1 MHMITNSSLLLLPFN
16 KIAIIITA
24 MLMAFWLSACSVTPP
39 STPVLQPEPSD
50 SSTANDNSANN
61 NSENNS
67 ATNDTALNIKTDP
80 FSYQAC
86 VYPPDEIIKA
96 CTAKGGVFSQQGRL
110 GCYQCVVTYSDA
122 GKACQDSSD
131 CQGKC
136 KNTGEFVDAN
146 AKTQSGQCASDSS
159 PFGCY
164 QTIEEGVTQPAI
176 CVD

>member
-1 MHMITNSSLLLLPFN
+1 MHMTTNSSLRLLFN
-16 KIAIIITA
+16 KIVMTITV
-24 MLMAFWLSACSVTPP
+24 MLIAFWLSACSVTPS
-39 STPVLQPEPSD
+39 STPAQTD
-50 SSTANDNSANN
+50 INAANN
-61 NSENNS
+61 N
-67 ATNDTALNIKTDP
+67 ATNDAVLTIKNDP

-86 VYPPDEIIKA
+86 VYPPNEIVQA
-96 CTAKGGVFSQQGRL
+96 CTAKGGAFLQQGML

-164 QTIEEGVTQPAI
+164 QMIEAGVAQPAI

>member
-1 MHMITNSSLLLLPFN
+1 MHMVTNSSLLLRFN

-39 STPVLQPEPSD
+39 STPVVQPEQSD
-50 SSTANDNSANN
+50 SSAANDNSANN
-61 NSENNS
+61 N
-67 ATNDTALNIKTDP
+67 ATNDAAMNDKNDP
-80 FSYQAC
+80 FAYQAC
-86 VYPPDEIIKA
+86 VYPPNEMVQA
-96 CTAKGGVFSQQGRL
+96 CTAKDGVFSQQGRL
-110 GCYQCVVTYSDA
+110 GCYQCVVSYSDA

-136 KNTGEFVDAN
+136 KTTGEFVDAN
-146 AKTQSGQCASDSS
+146 AKNQSGQCASDSS

-164 QTIEEGVTQPAI
+164 QMIEEGVTQPAI

>member
-1 MHMITNSSLLLLPFN
+1 MHMITSSSLLLPLN

-39 STPVLQPEPSD
+39 STPVVQPEQSD
-50 SSTANDNSANN
+50 SSTENDT
-61 NSENNS
+61 
-67 ATNDTALNIKTDP
+67 ATNDKNDP

-86 VYPPDEIIKA
+86 VYPPNEVVQA
-96 CTAKGGVFSQQGRL
+96 CAAKGGAFSQQGML
-110 GCYQCVVTYSDA
+110 GCYQCVLIYTDA

-136 KNTGEFVDAN
+136 KNTGEFLDAN

-164 QTIEEGVTQPAI
+164 QTIEEGVAQPAI

>member
-1 MHMITNSSLLLLPFN
+1 MHMITNSSLLLPLN

-39 STPVLQPEPSD
+39 STPVVQPEPSD
-50 SSTANDNSANN
+50 SSAENN

-67 ATNDTALNIKTDP
+67 ATNDTALNIKSDP

-86 VYPPDEIIKA
+86 VYPPNEMVQA
-96 CTAKGGVFSQQGRL
+96 CTAKGGAFSQQGRL

-136 KNTGEFVDAN
+136 KSTGEFVEAN
-146 AKTQSGQCASDSS
+146 TKTQSGQCASDSS
-159 PFGCY
+159 PFGCR
-164 QTIEEGVTQPAI
+164 QIIENGVAQPAI

>member
-1 MHMITNSSLLLLPFN
+1 MHMITNSSLLLPFN

-24 MLMAFWLSACSVTPP
+24 ILMAFWLSACSVTPP
-39 STPVLQPEPSD
+39 STPIVQPEPSD
-50 SSTANDNSANN
+50 SSAANGTSAN
-61 NSENNS
+61 STV
-67 ATNDTALNIKTDP
+67 TNDTATTNKNDP
-80 FSYQAC
+80 FAYQAC
-86 VYPPDEIIKA
+86 VYPPNEMVQA

-122 GKACQDSSD
+122 GKACQDSTD
-131 CQGKC
+131 CQGEC

-164 QTIEEGVTQPAI
+164 QTIEAGVTQPAI

>member
-39 STPVLQPEPSD
+39 STPAVQPEQSD
-50 SSTANDNSANN
+50 SSAANDNSANN

-67 ATNDTALNIKTDP
+67 ATNDAAMNDKNDP
-80 FSYQAC
+80 FAYQAC
-86 VYPPDEIIKA
+86 VYPSNEMVQA
-96 CTAKGGVFSQQGRL
+96 CTAKSGVFSQQGRL

-164 QTIEEGVTQPAI
+164 QMIEAGVAQPAI

>member
-1 MHMITNSSLLLLPFN
+1 MHMITNSSLLLPFN

-24 MLMAFWLSACSVTPP
+24 ILMAFWLSACSVTPP
-39 STPVLQPEPSD
+39 STPVVQPEPSD
-50 SSTANDNSANN
+50 SSTANDNSENN

-67 ATNDTALNIKTDP
+67 ATNDTALNIKNDP
-80 FSYQAC
+80 FAYQAC
-86 VYPPDEIIKA
+86 VYPPNEMVQA
-96 CTAKGGVFSQQGRL
+96 CTAKGGVFSQQGML
-110 GCYQCVVTYSDA
+110 GCYQCVMNYSDA
-122 GKACQDSSD
+122 GKTCQDSSD

-136 KNTGEFVDAN
+136 KNPGEFMDAN

>member
-1 MHMITNSSLLLLPFN
+1 MHMIASSALLLPFD
-16 KIAIIITA
+16 KFAMTIIA
-24 MLMAFWLSACSVTPP
+24 MLMAFWLSACSVTPS
-39 STPVLQPEPSD
+39 STPVLQPEQSD
-50 SSTANDNSANN
+50 SSAGNDT
-61 NSENNS
+61 
-67 ATNDTALNIKTDP
+67 ATNDKNDP
-80 FSYQAC
+80 FAYQAC
-86 VYPPDEIIKA
+86 VYPPNEMVQA
-96 CTAKGGVFSQQGRL
+96 CTAKGGAFSQQGML
-110 GCYQCVVTYSDA
+110 GCYQCVVSYRDA

-136 KNTGEFVDAN
+136 KNTGEFLDAN